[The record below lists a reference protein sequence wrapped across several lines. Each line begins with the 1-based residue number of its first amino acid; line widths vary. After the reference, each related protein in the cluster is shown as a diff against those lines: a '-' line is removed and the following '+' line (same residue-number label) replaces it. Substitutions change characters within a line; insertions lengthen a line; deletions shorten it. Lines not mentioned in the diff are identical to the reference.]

1 MSVISSIFTIFIVQR
16 HFVSS
21 NFKNGASIFIQFIA
35 RTSRG
40 LERRESVCRNRERE
54 MVWRNRTYI

>member
-1 MSVISSIFTIFIVQR
+1 MSVIFSIFTIFIVQILSV
-16 HFVSS
+16 FET
-21 NFKNGASIFIQFIA
+21 ASIFIQFIA

-40 LERRESVCRNRERE
+40 LERRESVCKNRERE